1 MRNKQCNFDPLL
13 FYSVNKNG
21 EHTSSPA
28 IFAFFTTLLVIMDYV
43 RSNKGGTK
51 LLFQNNLYVK
61 QKVLS
66 SGAVC
71 WECDQRRNKFA
82 CKAKLHV
89 LDDQVIKQVNDHTH
103 VASRAVVESSKVRQ
117 EMKSVQEKLK
127 KFDPLFDLAFWNMY
141 DQTIGDLP
149 RTNNVLE
156 DWHRRFQANV
166 GAYHPNVWK
175 FIDILKRERSLN
187 HVNISQVRADHQ
199 PEPQRRRYQD
209 SNRRIKNIVQD
220 YHNRDR
226 LQYLRGLAHNIS
238 L

>member
-1 MRNKQCNFDPLL
+1 
-13 FYSVNKNG
+13 
-21 EHTSSPA
+21 
-28 IFAFFTTLLVIMDYV
+28 MDYV
-43 RSNKGGTK
+43 RSNKGGMK

-89 LDDQVIKQVNDHTH
+89 LDN
-103 VASRAVVESSKVRQ
+103 
-117 EMKSVQEKLK
+117 
-127 KFDPLFDLAFWNMY
+127 
-141 DQTIGDLP
+141 QTTGDL
-149 RTNNVLE
+149 
-156 DWHRRFQANV
+156 RRFQANV
-166 GAYHPNVWK
+166 GAYHPNFWK
-175 FIDILKRERSLN
+175 FIDILKGEQSLN
-187 HVNISQVRADHQ
+187 HVNISQARAGHQ

-238 L
+238 M